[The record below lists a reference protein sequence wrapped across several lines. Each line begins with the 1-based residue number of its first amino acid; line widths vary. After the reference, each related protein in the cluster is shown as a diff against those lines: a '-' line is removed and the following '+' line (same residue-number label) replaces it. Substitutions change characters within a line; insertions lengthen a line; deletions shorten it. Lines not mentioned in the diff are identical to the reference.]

1 MREYLK
7 YNLQSYL
14 LNQTKR
20 EHILLSFLIIIVFAL
35 LCFSCSYEFYNITHV
50 NAEMICEEENC
61 SVTFYWQTLTSPF
74 VYDCIKINNEKVDI
88 EKVDFE
94 DMMLDSSNIAYQKI
108 TLKVKEF
115 KGNNKEIVKLQI
127 YQNKEKII
135 KQIIKMM

>member
-1 MREYLK
+1 MKEYLE

-14 LNQTKR
+14 LNKSR
-20 EHILLSFLIIIVFAL
+20 KEHILLIVIIILVFAL
-35 LCFSCSYEFYNITHV
+35 LFISYSYEFYNITNV
-50 NAEMICEEENC
+50 NAETICEEENC
-61 SVTFYWQTLTSPF
+61 SVTFYWQTLVSPF
-74 VYDCIKINNEKVDI
+74 IYDLIKINNKELDI
-88 EKVDFE
+88 ETVDFE
-94 DMMLDSSNIAYQKI
+94 EMLLDSSNIAYQKI